1 MASLLFFLQKPIDN
15 RWKKLY
21 YCTSEVIQLLF
32 SGGVLMKWTL
42 DKSKP
47 LCPQICEQVC
57 LKIALGEFTPGGKMF
72 SVRETALLAG
82 VNPNTV
88 QKAFEVLEQDG
99 ILYSV
104 RGSGW
109 FVSEDIAKAKETLDN
124 LVYEKTQAYFES
136 LIALGMN
143 SEQIKN
149 YVKEWDYE

>member
-1 MASLLFFLQKPIDN
+1 
-15 RWKKLY
+15 
-21 YCTSEVIQLLF
+21 
-32 SGGVLMKWTL
+32 MKWTL

-57 LKIALGEFTPGGKMF
+57 LKIALGEFKASEKMF

-88 QKAFEVLEQDG
+88 QKAFETLEHDK

-109 FVSEDIAKAKETLDN
+109 YVCEDISYAQQTLEN
-124 LVYEKTQAYFES
+124 LIAEKTQAYFES
-136 LIALGMN
+136 LTTLGM
-143 SEQIKN
+143 SDDQIKN
-149 YVKEWDYE
+149 YVKEYKHE

>member
-1 MASLLFFLQKPIDN
+1 
-15 RWKKLY
+15 
-21 YCTSEVIQLLF
+21 
-32 SGGVLMKWTL
+32 MKWTL

-136 LIALGMN
+136 LIALGMH